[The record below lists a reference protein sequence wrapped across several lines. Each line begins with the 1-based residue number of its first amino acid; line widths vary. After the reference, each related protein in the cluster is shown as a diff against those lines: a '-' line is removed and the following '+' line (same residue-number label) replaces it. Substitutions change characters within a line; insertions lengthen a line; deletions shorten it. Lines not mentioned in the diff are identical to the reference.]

1 MQGGHARRTD
11 KKRSSARAGS
21 PAGSGFVGCFMF
33 TPAPEPRR
41 TARGRTP
48 SSIQAK
54 LFSRFLAS

>member
-33 TPAPEPRR
+33 TPAPDTGAAQDGEGEN
-41 TARGRTP
+41 TVEH
-48 SSIQAK
+48 SS
-54 LFSRFLAS
+54 